1 MPSVRRVLSSAP
13 LLHSVMPGLVP
24 GISLRQLRQRVG
36 KCVDGRNECGHDAT
50 GVPRK
55 CAITSKSGHR
65 MPHVVRRDPR
75 GARASSS
82 FCVLEAG
89 FRLERAL
96 PHLHGASTVRR
107 WGPTVPSFGRPHGL
121 PRPYR
126 RGDCSAGPGHVQR
139 MRPAPF
145 RDPQAPG
152 ARFAR
157 SHDRGRERTTRAET
171 TKFKPGFA
179 GIKWDKWDSA
189 EKDRARPKG
198 RARAEKGS
206 THGATL
212 ALAAR
217 AMHRTMVQALSGP
230 GRRRGAARCAT

>member
-1 MPSVRRVLSSAP
+1 MPLVRRVFSSAP

-36 KCVDGRNECGHDAT
+36 KCVDGRNESGHDAT

-82 FCVLEAG
+82 SCVLEAG

-107 WGPTVPSFGRPHGL
+107 WGPTVPSFGRSHGP
-121 PRPYR
+121 PRPHR
-126 RGDCSAGPGHVQR
+126 RGDCSAGPGHAQR

-152 ARFAR
+152 TRSAR

-171 TKFKPGFA
+171 TKFKAGFA

-189 EKDRARPKG
+189 RQTVAHARRVVRAK
-198 RARAEKGS
+198 
-206 THGATL
+206 
-212 ALAAR
+212 
-217 AMHRTMVQALSGP
+217 
-230 GRRRGAARCAT
+230 